1 MNTSDRHQLNHL
13 DRAIA
18 RLLDERAR
26 MARGADG
33 PLCAP
38 ALDDVLG
45 RSSGD
50 FPARSLRAVFAAVEQ
65 GCREV
70 MGEVRP

>member
-1 MNTSDRHQLNHL
+1 MNPSDRHQLTHL

-26 MARGADG
+26 VARGSGG
-33 PLCAP
+33 PLPAP

-45 RSSGD
+45 RSTGE
-50 FPARSLRAVFAAVEQ
+50 FPAASLRAVFAAVEQ
-65 GCREV
+65 GCRQVAREV
-70 MGEVRP
+70 QP